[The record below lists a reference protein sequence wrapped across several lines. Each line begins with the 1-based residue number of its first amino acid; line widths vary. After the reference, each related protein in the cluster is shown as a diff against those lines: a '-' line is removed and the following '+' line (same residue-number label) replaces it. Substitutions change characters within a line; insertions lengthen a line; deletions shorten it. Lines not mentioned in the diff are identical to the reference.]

1 MEVTFPKYVAIGY
14 YFLSFLAVLACSVG
28 IISIFPFVIGHIII
42 ALYFAFK
49 AFAGFFNKS
58 DSPTIDFL
66 IFYGIAMQLSLQTGM
81 LVSHSHRFVM
91 LNSSLIVFIAV
102 LIFIYR
108 FKRQKIWIPLNIV
121 IHLISFL
128 IYFNI

>member
-1 MEVTFPKYVAIGY
+1 MELTYPKYVAIGY
-14 YFLSFLAVLACSVG
+14 YGLSFLAIFTYSVG
-28 IISIFPFVIGHIII
+28 IISIFPLVIGLLII
-42 ALYFAFK
+42 ALYFAVK

-66 IFYGIAMQLSLQTGM
+66 IYYGIAIQLSLQTGM
-81 LVSHSHRFVM
+81 LVSHSHRSIM
-91 LNSSLIVFIAV
+91 LYSSLIVFIAV

-108 FKRQKIWIPLNIV
+108 YKRQKIWIPLNV
-121 IHLISFL
+121 LIHFISFL